1 MKRSCDSFMILLSA
15 GFTIYAFLYFF
26 AENVTSKI
34 EAVEKRFDIFRYI
47 NGKGLL

>member
-1 MKRSCDSFMILLSA
+1 MKRSLSSALILLSA

-34 EAVEKRFDIFRYI
+34 KAVEKRFDI
-47 NGKGLL
+47 